1 MRDVLINHVVNN
13 DTACMGKGFLSVF
26 ERSIVGDYVRRNEKS
41 SQWKVEYLSK
51 PYSTVVHVDLFSIS
65 VLQVRLEKQLLVGTF
80 YWKLKLRF

>member
-1 MRDVLINHVVNN
+1 MRDVLINHVIDN

-26 ERSIVGDYVRRNEKS
+26 KRSIVDYVRRNEKS
-41 SQWKVEYLSK
+41 SQWKVEYLAK

-80 YWKLKLRF
+80 YRKLKLRF